1 MGNAKILIVEDEAII
16 AEEIKT
22 GLEDMGY
29 SVTSIVK
36 TGEAAIEK
44 AQQDRPDL
52 ILMDIRLEGK
62 IDGIEAAE
70 RIRSR
75 FGIPVIFLTAYAD
88 EEKLDRAKLTLPFGY
103 LLKPIQDRDL
113 KVTIEMALYTA
124 KVDAERKSAEEA
136 LSK

>member
-75 FGIPVIFLTAYAD
+75 FGVPVIFLTAHVD
-88 EEKLDRAKLTLPFGY
+88 EEKLDRAKLALPFGY